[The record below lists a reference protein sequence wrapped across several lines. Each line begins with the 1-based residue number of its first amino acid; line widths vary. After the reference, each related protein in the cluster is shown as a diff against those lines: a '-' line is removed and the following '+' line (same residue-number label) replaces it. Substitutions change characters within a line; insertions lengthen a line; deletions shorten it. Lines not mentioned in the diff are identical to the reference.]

1 MISQTP
7 EIASETRPGSRQD
20 VGQQQLGPRDQYEEI
35 EGNTEPGKLPRILN
49 NHWEPGTM
57 RLVLLAAAIT
67 FIGQLLFTLFPF
79 FVFARED
86 PTTCCVVGRVMAVIG
101 ADSIAPIFLIGLS
114 ILACGFS
121 TCVFIIDKGLTLGTA
136 LAAFSLSQLL
146 PGALTYAKHTL
157 LLKAESVSLI
167 VSGASFGMLAY
178 PLFLNLA
185 RENDSRLFVAI
196 SFFSTL
202 LLVFLFVS
210 MLNSQAQ
217 TERTKATQDRVQAFI
232 SRFFSGE
239 TGSDDSETKVGGAIL
254 SSGFRRS
261 KSRWSASRRSSSIE
275 I

>member
-1 MISQTP
+1 M
-7 EIASETRPGSRQD
+7 SRLD
-20 VGQQQLGPRDQYEEI
+20 
-35 EGNTEPGKLPRILN
+35 

-86 PTTCCVVGRVMAVIG
+86 PTVFYYQFFMTCCVVGRVMAVIG

-157 LLKAESVSLI
+157 LLK
-167 VSGASFGMLAY
+167 GA
-178 PLFLNLA
+178 
-185 RENDSRLFVAI
+185 
-196 SFFSTL
+196 
-202 LLVFLFVS
+202 
-210 MLNSQAQ
+210 
-217 TERTKATQDRVQAFI
+217 
-232 SRFFSGE
+232 
-239 TGSDDSETKVGGAIL
+239 
-254 SSGFRRS
+254 
-261 KSRWSASRRSSSIE
+261 
-275 I
+275 